1 MGFGP
6 VLFDAF
12 FSLLTFFLDW
22 FKVILVSTGLFG
34 WFIAGITMYMGVRL
48 VAQPLMGIRYGS
60 DLGNATKNAVNRF
73 SSFGKSNSSSKKNG
87 GD

>member
-48 VAQPLMGIRYGS
+48 VAQPLMGVRYGS
-60 DLGNATKNAVNRF
+60 DIGTSTSNVFKHF
-73 SSFGKSNSSSKKNG
+73 SSSSKDTGKIKNK